1 MVLYLENETQLKA
14 LQDKFNAL
22 YPFLQLHFI
31 KTFREDGKPLKKIVK
46 GLPEQRLKEITGTL
60 EPGMVSIDGNCT
72 VAEILDN
79 FRAHGV
85 VVQVYR
91 KSGTLWVET
100 SLTEDWTLERQNR
113 EAYLFSAMEDFISE
127 KLRKIL

>member
-1 MVLYLENETQLKA
+1 MVLYLENDTPVKA

-46 GLPEQRLKEITGTL
+46 GLPEQRLSEITGTL
-60 EPGMVSIDGNCT
+60 VPGMVSIEGTCT

-79 FRAHGV
+79 FRSHGLA
-85 VVQVYR
+85 VQVYR

-113 EAYLFSAMEDFISE
+113 EAYLFSATEDFFTE
-127 KLRKIL
+127 KIRKIL

>member
-1 MVLYLENETQLKA
+1 MVLYLDNDTQVKA

-46 GLPEQRLKEITGTL
+46 GLPEQRLKEITGSIL
-60 EPGMVSIDGNCT
+60 PGMVSIDGNCT
-72 VAEILDN
+72 VEEILDN

-85 VVQVYR
+85 TVQVYR

-113 EAYLFSAMEDFISE
+113 EAYLFSATEDFFPE
-127 KLRKIL
+127 KIRKIL